1 MGRHETVRTPQLG
14 ERIALYA
21 CLTALTAFSID
32 AMLPGLPL
40 IETALAPS
48 PPLSTQHV
56 ISLFIFGM
64 ALGELVLG
72 PLSDATGR
80 KPALLAGLALYGL
93 GTLLAVSAGSLETLV
108 CARVLQGIGVA
119 GPKIATRAMI
129 RDQFAG
135 AQMARILSLIFTL
148 FILVPLL
155 APWLGQTI
163 MMAFG
168 WRSLFV
174 LSLALSLMLGLWL
187 ALRHPET
194 LDPASRLPLRPTLL
208 LANGRSILGH
218 RRVSS
223 LIVATGLVFGAQLFF
238 LSTAADLFAE
248 VYGISEGLPL
258 VLALFSAGLGLASFA
273 NARLVQ
279 RLGSEPITRRAF
291 QGLGVTGLMMLIAS
305 FGPDGRP
312 SLPPFLALG
321 FAAFFCIGLLFGN
334 LNALAMQ
341 PLGRL
346 AGLGSSM
353 VASGS
358 SLIATLFGVALGAIT
373 RATPT
378 VLAAAFTLAGIG
390 GLLLLEAGRRDGSA
404 PVEPIGE
411 KPYRR

>member
-194 LDPASRLPLRPTLL
+194 LDPASRLPSAPPCFSPMGAASLAIAAYRALL
-208 LANGRSILGH
+208 SQPGWSSARSF
-218 RRVSS
+218 SS
-223 LIVATGLVFGAQLFF
+223 C
-238 LSTAADLFAE
+238 
-248 VYGISEGLPL
+248 PP
-258 VLALFSAGLGLASFA
+258 
-273 NARLVQ
+273 Q
-279 RLGSEPITRRAF
+279 RT
-291 QGLGVTGLMMLIAS
+291 
-305 FGPDGRP
+305 
-312 SLPPFLALG
+312 SLP
-321 FAAFFCIGLLFGN
+321 
-334 LNALAMQ
+334 
-341 PLGRL
+341 R
-346 AGLGSSM
+346 SM
-353 VASGS
+353 ASPKGCLWFSPCFPPASGS
-358 SLIATLFGVALGAIT
+358 PPSRMRGWCSGSV
-373 RATPT
+373 RSRSR
-378 VLAAAFTLAGIG
+378 
-390 GLLLLEAGRRDGSA
+390 AGRFRGWA
-404 PVEPIGE
+404 
-411 KPYRR
+411 